1 MATRKSRTEDG
12 AASAPVKKKKTST
25 ANTAKKK
32 AVAKPEAQAVARP
45 PARRTAA
52 KAALKTT
59 AEAAP
64 VQRKGRFARREVAP
78 EEPVDEAALEESLGS
93 KAAGK
98 NLVVVE
104 SPTKSKT
111 LTKFLGKDF
120 MVLASNGHVMDL
132 PKSKLGVDLDNEFEP
147 EYEPIRGK
155 NSALAKI
162 RVAARRAKN
171 IYLAPDPDREGE
183 AIAWHLALQLK
194 GVKSPVRRLTF
205 NEITQ
210 RAVTEALAHP
220 RDLDM
225 NLVNAQQARR
235 VLDRLVGYKV
245 SPFVW
250 STVKYGLSAGRVQ
263 SVALRLICD
272 RETEIRA
279 FVPEEYWTIE
289 VDYAAPS
296 GDRFTARLV
305 RVGEDKLESGQ
316 LRGDRAGTQA
326 AELAR
331 ELMGASARITGI
343 EMKPKR
349 KGAVPP
355 FITST
360 LQQAA
365 SNRHGFTSQRT
376 MQVAQKL
383 YEGIEL
389 KGQGSVGLITYMRT
403 DAPRLSNEALAEIR
417 GWLAKEYGDA
427 FVPEK
432 PNLYKSKKGAQEA
445 HEAIRPSSIER
456 TPQSLRPFLSEEQ
469 FKLYDL
475 IWKRAVASQ
484 ATPAEFDQTTV
495 DIEAGRLGL
504 RASGSVLR
512 FPGWLKV
519 YGRDEDDE
527 AEEGR
532 LPELQQG
539 WPLTVATEPLAEPA
553 ADGAAPSAVRP
564 DQHFTQPPPRFTD
577 ASLVKAL
584 EEENIGRPS
593 TYATIVSTIT
603 KRDYVEREGRSLK
616 PTDLGMLVT
625 KLLVTH
631 FPDVFNLE
639 FTAGMEMELDDIEE
653 GKREWQHVVRDLWT
667 PLSRDLDAVKKQ
679 AGEIKKNLQEKTDI
693 TCPACGQHKLVK
705 KFGRNGAFL
714 ACPGYPECK
723 HTQPLDEAELPVPVD
738 GTCELCGAG
747 LVARQGPYGRYIHC
761 VRRPECKFTKPF
773 TLGVPCPQ
781 CGKGELA
788 EKKSRKGK
796 IFYSCT
802 RWPECDFALWDK
814 PVAREC
820 PNGDSPLMV
829 EKVTKSGTNLVCPKC
844 RTKVAA
850 EPASA

>member
-1 MATRKSRTEDG
+1 TH
-12 AASAPVKKKKTST
+12 
-25 ANTAKKK
+25 
-32 AVAKPEAQAVARP
+32 
-45 PARRTAA
+45 A
-52 KAALKTT
+52 KAAGH
-59 AEAAP
+59 P
-64 VQRKGRFARREVAP
+64 P
-78 EEPVDEAALEESLGS
+78 ERANS
-93 KAAGK
+93 KAAPGGRGRRGVPAPPEPEVNEAELEASLGEKANGK
-98 NLVVVE
+98 NLVIVE

-132 PKSKLGVDLDNEFEP
+132 PKSKLGVDIDNEFEP

-155 NSALAKI
+155 NAALAKI
-162 RVAARRAKN
+162 RVAARRAAT

-194 GVKSPVRRLTF
+194 GVKRPLRRLTF

-250 STVKYGLSAGRVQ
+250 TTVKYGLSAGRVQ

-272 RETEIRA
+272 RESLIRA

-289 VDYAAPS
+289 VDYATP
-296 GDRFTARLV
+296 GGERFTARLV
-305 RVGEDKLESGQ
+305 RVDDDKLDSGQ
-316 LRGDRAGTQA
+316 LRGDAAGVQA
-326 AELAR
+326 AALAEELR
-331 ELMGASARITGI
+331 GASARIASI
-343 EMKPKR
+343 EVKPK
-349 KGAVPP
+349 KKAAVPP

-376 MQVAQKL
+376 MQVAQRL

-432 PNLYKSKKGAQEA
+432 PNFYKSKKGAQEA
-445 HEAIRPSSIER
+445 HEAIRPTAIER

-484 ATPAEFDQTTV
+484 ATPAEFDQTAV

-532 LPELQQG
+532 LPELEQG
-539 WPLTVATEPLAEPA
+539 WPLTVAREPLVTSEDDTPAEP
-553 ADGAAPSAVRP
+553 VRP
-564 DQHFTQPPPRFTD
+564 EQHFTQPPPRYTD

-584 EEENIGRPS
+584 EDENIGRPS

-603 KRDYVEREGRSLK
+603 KRDYIEREGRSLK

-625 KLLVTH
+625 RLLVDH
-631 FPDVFNLE
+631 FPDVFNIE
-639 FTAGMEMELDDIEE
+639 FTAGMEEELDEIEE

-667 PLSRDLDAVKKQ
+667 PLSRDLEAVKKR

-693 TCPACGQHKLVK
+693 LCPSCGKHNLVK

-723 HTQPLDEAELPVPVD
+723 YTQPLDQAELPVPVE

-761 VRRPECKFTKPF
+761 IRRPECKFTKPF
-773 TLGVPCPQ
+773 TLGVPCPK
-781 CGKGELA
+781 CGLGELA
-788 EKKSRKGK
+788 EKRSRKGK

-802 RWPECDFALWDK
+802 RWPDCDYALWDK
-814 PVAREC
+814 PVAHPC

-829 EKVTKSGTNLVCPKC
+829 EKTTKSGTALVCPKC
-844 RTKVAA
+844 RARVAA
-850 EPASA
+850 EPTRA

>member
-1 MATRKSRTEDG
+1 MATRKSRTEAGAPEG
-12 AASAPVKKKKTST
+12 AADDQAPK
-25 ANTAKKK
+25 AAAKKK
-32 AVAKPEAQAVARP
+32 ATKKRATKAAPAAGAPADGAKK
-45 PARRTAA
+45 PARGRFA
-52 KAALKTT
+52 KRP
-59 AEAAP
+59 EAAP
-64 VQRKGRFARREVAP
+64 EP
-78 EEPVDEAALEESLGS
+78 EVDEATLEESVGD

-98 NLVVVE
+98 NLVIVE

-111 LTKFLGKDF
+111 LNKFLGKDF

-132 PKSKLGVDLDNEFEP
+132 PKSQLGVDLDNNFLP
-147 EYEPIRGK
+147 VYEPIRGK

-162 RVAARRAKN
+162 RVAARKAKM

-183 AIAWHLALQLK
+183 AIAWHLSLVLAGIKQ
-194 GVKSPVRRLTF
+194 PVRRLTF

-210 RAVTEALAHP
+210 RAVTEALEHS
-220 RDLDM
+220 RELDM

-272 RETEIRA
+272 RETLIRA

-289 VDYAAPS
+289 VDYATP
-296 GDRFTARLV
+296 GGETFTARLV
-305 RVGEDKLESGQ
+305 RVGDDKLESGQ
-316 LRGDRAGTQA
+316 LRGALAGEQA
-326 AELAR
+326 AALATEL
-331 ELMGASARITGI
+331 EGASARIASI
-343 EMKPKR
+343 EVKPKK

-417 GWLAKEYGDA
+417 AWLGKEYGDA

-432 PNLYKSKKGAQEA
+432 PNLYRSKKGAQEA
-445 HEAIRPSSIER
+445 HEAIRPTSIER
-456 TPQSLRPFLSEEQ
+456 TPASLRPFLSEEQ

-484 ATPAEFDQTTV
+484 ATPAEFDQTAV

-539 WPLTVATEPLAEPA
+539 WALQVASEAAVEAAEGEAP
-553 ADGAAPSAVRP
+553 GAPVRP
-564 DQHFTQPPPRFTD
+564 EQHFTQPPPRFTD

-625 KLLVTH
+625 GLLVAH
-631 FPDVFNLE
+631 FPDVFNVE
-639 FTAGMEMELDDIEE
+639 FTAGMEEELDAVEE
-653 GKREWQHVVRDLWT
+653 GKREWQDVVGELWT
-667 PLSRDLDAVKKQ
+667 PLSRDLEAVKKKS
-679 AGEIKKNLQEKTDI
+679 GEIKKSLQQKTDI
-693 TCPACGQHKLVK
+693 VCPSCGLHQLVK

-714 ACPGYPECK
+714 ACPGYPDCK
-723 HTQPLDEAELPVPVD
+723 HTQPLDQAELPVPVE
-738 GTCELCGAG
+738 GKCELCGAG

-761 VRRPECKFTKPF
+761 ERRPDCKFTKPF

-781 CGKGELA
+781 CGKGELC

-802 RWPECDFALWDK
+802 KWPECDFALWDK
-814 PVAREC
+814 PVAQPC
-820 PNGDSPLMV
+820 PNGDSPLLV
-829 EKVTKSGTNLVCPKC
+829 EKVYKTGTSLVCPKC
-844 RTKVAA
+844 RTKVAV
-850 EPASA
+850 EPPGA

>member
-1 MATRKSRTEDG
+1 MATRKSRTDDG
-12 AASAPVKKKKTST
+12 APEGA
-25 ANTAKKK
+25 AKKK
-32 AVAKPEAQAVARP
+32 ATRKKAVKPAGDDASPAPKAKTARGRATAAAAPKGRGRFGKAPEA
-45 PARRTAA
+45 
-52 KAALKTT
+52 
-59 AEAAP
+59 
-64 VQRKGRFARREVAP
+64 P
-78 EEPVDEAALEESLGS
+78 EPEVDESTLEESIGD

-98 NLVVVE
+98 NLVIVE

-120 MVLASNGHVMDL
+120 MVLASNGHVLDL
-132 PKSKLGVDLDNEFEP
+132 PKSKLGVDLDNNFEP

-155 NSALAKI
+155 NQALAKI
-162 RVAARRAKN
+162 RVAARKAAN

-183 AIAWHLALQLK
+183 AIAWHLAMVLK
-194 GVKSPVRRLTF
+194 GIPTPMRRLTF

-210 RAVTEALAHP
+210 RAVTEAMQHP

-250 STVKYGLSAGRVQ
+250 TVVKYGLSAGRVQ

-272 RETEIRA
+272 REALIRA

-289 VDYAAPS
+289 VDYATP
-296 GDRFTARLV
+296 GGERFTARLV
-305 RVGEDKLESGQ
+305 RVGEDKLDSGQ
-316 LRGDRAGTQA
+316 LRGDRAREQA
-326 AELAR
+326 EALGR
-331 ELMGASARITGI
+331 ELFSTPARIAGI
-343 EMKPKR
+343 EVKPKK

-365 SNRHGFTSQRT
+365 SNRYGFTSQRT

-383 YEGIEL
+383 YEGMEI

-432 PNLYKSKKGAQEA
+432 PNLFKSKKGAQEA
-445 HEAIRPSSIER
+445 HEAIRPTSIER
-456 TPQSLRPFLSEEQ
+456 TPASVRPFLTEEQ

-475 IWKRAVASQ
+475 IWKRAVAPQ
-484 ATPAEFDQTTV
+484 ATPAEFDQTAV

-527 AEEGR
+527 AEEGG
-532 LPELQQG
+532 LPDLQQG
-539 WPLTVATEPLAEPA
+539 WALTVAAEALAKPANDGEPA
-553 ADGAAPSAVRP
+553 APVRP
-564 DQHFTQPPPRFTD
+564 EQHFTQPPPRYTD

-603 KRDYVEREGRSLK
+603 KRDYIEREGRSLK

-625 KLLVTH
+625 GLLVEH
-631 FPDVFNLE
+631 FPDVFNVE
-639 FTAGMEMELDDIEE
+639 FTAGMESELDEVEE
-653 GKREWQHVVRDLWT
+653 GKREWQQVVGELWN
-667 PLSRDLDAVKKQ
+667 PLSRDLDQVKKKTS
-679 AGEIKKNLQEKTDI
+679 EIKKSLLQKTDI
-693 TCPACGQHKLVK
+693 VCPSCGQHHLVK

-723 HTQPLDEAELPVPVD
+723 HTQPLDQSELPVPVE
-738 GTCELCGAG
+738 GTCESCGAG

-761 VRRPECKFTKPF
+761 ERRPDCKFTKPF

-781 CGKGELA
+781 CGKGEMA

-802 RWPECDFALWDK
+802 KWPECDFALWDK
-814 PVAREC
+814 PVSVAC

-829 EKVTKSGTNLVCPKC
+829 EKVTKAGTYLSCPKC
-844 RTKVAA
+844 RAKAAA
-850 EPASA
+850 EPPSA

>member
-1 MATRKSRTEDG
+1 MATRKSRTDG
-12 AASAPVKKKKTST
+12 AAASA
-25 ANTAKKK
+25 AAKKK
-32 AVAKPEAQAVARP
+32 LAKKSAP
-45 PARRTAA
+45 A
-52 KAALKTT
+52 KAAAKKKVAAARAVPGDAVPARGRATRPTT
-59 AEAAP
+59 RP
-64 VQRKGRFARREVAP
+64 KFGSRRGALPEAP
-78 EEPVDEAALEESLGS
+78 EPEVDEAALEASLGD

-98 NLVVVE
+98 SLVVVE

-120 MVLASNGHVMDL
+120 LVLASNGHVMDL
-132 PKSKLGVDLDNEFEP
+132 PKSKLGVDLDNDFEP

-162 RVAARRAKN
+162 RVAARHAST

-194 GVKSPVRRLTF
+194 GVKRPIRRLTF

-210 RAVTEALAHP
+210 RAVNEALQHP

-263 SVALRLICD
+263 SVALRMICD
-272 RETEIRA
+272 RESLIRA
-279 FVPEEYWTIE
+279 FVPEEYWTLE
-289 VDYAAPS
+289 VDYATP
-296 GDRFTARLV
+296 GGERFTARLV
-305 RVGEDKLESGQ
+305 RIGDDKLDSGQ
-316 LRGDRAGTQA
+316 LRGDAAGTQA
-326 AELAR
+326 AALATELRA
-331 ELMGASARITGI
+331 ASASITAI
-343 EMKPKR
+343 EVKPKR

-365 SNRHGFTSQRT
+365 SNRYGFTSQRT

-383 YEGIEL
+383 YEGLEL

-417 GWLAKEYGDA
+417 GWLGKEYGDA
-427 FVPEK
+427 YVPEK
-432 PNLYKSKKGAQEA
+432 PNYYKSKKGAQEA
-445 HEAIRPSSIER
+445 HEAIRPTSIER
-456 TPQSLRPFLSEEQ
+456 TPASLRPLLSEEQ

-484 ATPAEFDQTTV
+484 STPAEFDQTAV

-532 LPELQQG
+532 LPELEQG
-539 WPLTVATEPLAEPA
+539 WPLTVASEPLAEPTEDGTA
-553 ADGAAPSAVRP
+553 AESVRP
-564 DQHFTQPPPRFTD
+564 EQHFTQPPPRFTD

-584 EEENIGRPS
+584 EDENIGRPS

-616 PTDLGMLVT
+616 PTDLGMMVT
-625 KLLVTH
+625 KLLVEH
-631 FPDVFNLE
+631 FPDVFNVE
-639 FTAGMEMELDDIEE
+639 FTAGMEEELDDIEE
-653 GKREWQHVVRDLWT
+653 GKREWKHVVRDLWT
-667 PLSRDLDAVKKQ
+667 PLSKDLESVKKRTS
-679 AGEIKKNLQEKTDI
+679 EIKKSLLEKTDI
-693 TCPACGQHKLVK
+693 LCPSCGKHQLVK

-723 HTQPLDEAELPVPVD
+723 HTQPLDQSELPVPVD
-738 GTCELCGAG
+738 GKCELCGAG

-761 VRRPECKFTKPF
+761 ERRPECKFTKPF
-773 TLGVPCPQ
+773 TIGVPCPK

-802 RWPECDFALWDK
+802 RWPDCDFALWDR
-814 PVAREC
+814 PVARAC

-829 EKVTKSGTNLVCPKC
+829 EKTYKSGAALVCPKC

>member
-1 MATRKSRTEDG
+1 MATRKSRTD
-12 AASAPVKKKKTST
+12 AAAAPAAAKEKKKK
-25 ANTAKKK
+25 
-32 AVAKPEAQAVARP
+32 
-45 PARRTAA
+45 PAPA
-52 KAALKTT
+52 KAAARKKVP
-59 AEAAP
+59 AARALP
-64 VQRKGRFARREVAP
+64 GDAVPASGRASRPRFGSRRGGAP
-78 EEPVDEAALEESLGS
+78 EAPEPEVDEAALEASLGD

-98 NLVVVE
+98 SLVVVE
-104 SPTKSKT
+104 SPTKSRT

-120 MVLASNGHVMDL
+120 LVLASNGHVMDL
-132 PKSKLGVDLDNEFEP
+132 PKSKLGVDLDNDFEP

-162 RVAARRAKN
+162 RVAARRASN

-194 GVKSPVRRLTF
+194 GIKRPVRRLTF

-210 RAVTEALAHP
+210 RAVSEALQHP

-263 SVALRLICD
+263 SVALRIICD
-272 RETEIRA
+272 RESLIRA
-279 FVPEEYWTIE
+279 FVPEEYWTLE
-289 VDYAAPS
+289 VDYATP
-296 GDRFTARLV
+296 GGERFTARLV
-305 RVGEDKLESGQ
+305 RVGDDKLDGGQ
-316 LRGDRAGTQA
+316 LRGDAAGTQA
-326 AELAR
+326 AALATELR
-331 ELMGASARITGI
+331 SASASITAI
-343 EMKPKR
+343 ELKPKK

-365 SNRHGFTSQRT
+365 SNRYGFTSQRT

-383 YEGIEL
+383 YEGLEL

-417 GWLAKEYGDA
+417 GWLGKEYGDA
-427 FVPEK
+427 YVPEK
-432 PNLYKSKKGAQEA
+432 PNFYKSKKGAQEA
-445 HEAIRPSSIER
+445 HEAIRPTSIER
-456 TPQSLRPFLSEEQ
+456 TPASLRPLLSEEQ

-484 ATPAEFDQTTV
+484 ATPAEFDQTAV

-532 LPELQQG
+532 LPELEQG
-539 WPLTVATEPLAEPA
+539 WPLTVANGPDPLARVPREPA
-553 ADGAAPSAVRP
+553 EGAESAESAESVRP
-564 DQHFTQPPPRFTD
+564 EQHFTQPPPRFTD

-584 EEENIGRPS
+584 EDENIGRPS

-625 KLLVTH
+625 KLLVES
-631 FPDVFNLE
+631 FPDVFNVE
-639 FTAGMEMELDDIEE
+639 FTAGMEEELDEVEE
-653 GKREWQHVVRDLWT
+653 GKREWKDVVRDLWT
-667 PLSRDLDAVKKQ
+667 PLSRDLESVKKN
-679 AGEIKKNLQEKTDI
+679 AGEIKKSLQEKTDI
-693 TCPACGQHKLVK
+693 LCPSCGKHHLVK

-723 HTQPLDEAELPVPVD
+723 HTQPLDQAELPVPVD
-738 GTCELCGAG
+738 GKCELCGSG

-761 VRRPECKFTKPF
+761 EKRPECKFTKPF
-773 TLGVPCPQ
+773 TIGVPCPQ

-802 RWPECDFALWDK
+802 RWPECDFALWDR
-814 PVAREC
+814 PVARAC

-829 EKVTKSGTNLVCPKC
+829 EKTYKTGAALVCPKC

-850 EPASA
+850 EPAGA

>member
-1 MATRKSRTEDG
+1 MATRKSRTEAGAPEG
-12 AASAPVKKKKTST
+12 AADDQTTEATAKPAAQKK
-25 ANTAKKK
+25 AAKKK
-32 AVAKPEAQAVARP
+32 ATKKTASKPR
-45 PARRTAA
+45 AA
-52 KAALKTT
+52 KAAPADGAAADT
-59 AEAAP
+59 AKKP
-64 VQRKGRFARREVAP
+64 GRGRFAKRAEQAP
-78 EEPVDEAALEESLGS
+78 EPEVDEATLEESVGD

-98 NLVVVE
+98 NLVIVE

-111 LTKFLGKDF
+111 LNKFLGKDF

-132 PKSKLGVDLDNEFEP
+132 PKSQLGVDLDNDFLP
-147 EYEPIRGK
+147 VYEPIRGK
-155 NSALAKI
+155 NAALAKI
-162 RVAARRAKN
+162 RVAARKAKM

-183 AIAWHLALQLK
+183 AIAWHLSMVLAGIKQ
-194 GVKSPVRRLTF
+194 PVRRLTF

-210 RAVTEALAHP
+210 RAVTEALEHS

-263 SVALRLICD
+263 SVALRIICD
-272 RETEIRA
+272 REALIQA

-289 VDYAAPS
+289 VDYATP
-296 GDRFTARLV
+296 GGETFTARLV
-305 RVGEDKLESGQ
+305 RVGDDKLDSGQ
-316 LRGDRAGTQA
+316 LRGALAGEQA
-326 AELAR
+326 AALATELESAQ
-331 ELMGASARITGI
+331 ARIANI
-343 EMKPKR
+343 EIKPKK

-365 SNRHGFTSQRT
+365 SNRYGFTSQRT
-376 MQVAQKL
+376 MQIAQKL

-417 GWLAKEYGDA
+417 TWLGKEYGEA

-432 PNLYKSKKGAQEA
+432 PNLYRSKKGAQEA

-456 TPQSLRPFLSEEQ
+456 TPASLRPFLTEEQ

-484 ATPAEFDQTTV
+484 ATPAEFDQTAV

-539 WPLTVATEPLAEPA
+539 WALQVASEALAEA
-553 ADGAAPSAVRP
+553 VEGADAGAPVRP
-564 DQHFTQPPPRFTD
+564 EQHFTQPPPRFTD

-625 KLLVTH
+625 GLLVAH
-631 FPDVFNLE
+631 
-639 FTAGMEMELDDIEE
+639 
-653 GKREWQHVVRDLWT
+653 
-667 PLSRDLDAVKKQ
+667 
-679 AGEIKKNLQEKTDI
+679 
-693 TCPACGQHKLVK
+693 
-705 KFGRNGAFL
+705 
-714 ACPGYPECK
+714 
-723 HTQPLDEAELPVPVD
+723 
-738 GTCELCGAG
+738 
-747 LVARQGPYGRYIHC
+747 
-761 VRRPECKFTKPF
+761 
-773 TLGVPCPQ
+773 
-781 CGKGELA
+781 
-788 EKKSRKGK
+788 
-796 IFYSCT
+796 
-802 RWPECDFALWDK
+802 
-814 PVAREC
+814 
-820 PNGDSPLMV
+820 
-829 EKVTKSGTNLVCPKC
+829 
-844 RTKVAA
+844 
-850 EPASA
+850 

>member
-1 MATRKSRTEDG
+1 M
-12 AASAPVKKKKTST
+12 
-25 ANTAKKK
+25 
-32 AVAKPEAQAVARP
+32 
-45 PARRTAA
+45 
-52 KAALKTT
+52 
-59 AEAAP
+59 
-64 VQRKGRFARREVAP
+64 
-78 EEPVDEAALEESLGS
+78 DEAELEASLGD
-93 KAAGK
+93 KANGK
-98 NLVVVE
+98 NLVIVE

-132 PKSKLGVDLDNEFEP
+132 PKSKLGVDIDNEFEP

-155 NSALAKI
+155 NAALAKI
-162 RVAARRAKN
+162 RVAARRAAT

-194 GVKSPVRRLTF
+194 GVKRPLRRLTF

-220 RDLDM
+220 RELDM

-250 STVKYGLSAGRVQ
+250 TTVKYGLSAGRVQ

-272 RETEIRA
+272 RESLIRA

-289 VDYAAPS
+289 VDYETP
-296 GDRFTARLV
+296 GGERFTARLV
-305 RVGEDKLESGQ
+305 RVDDDKLDGGQ
-316 LRGDRAGTQA
+316 LRGDAAGVQA
-326 AELAR
+326 AALAQELR
-331 ELMGASARITGI
+331 GASARITSI
-343 EMKPKR
+343 EVKPK
-349 KGAVPP
+349 KKAAVPP

-376 MQVAQKL
+376 MQVAQRL

-417 GWLAKEYGDA
+417 SWLAKEYGDA

-445 HEAIRPSSIER
+445 HEAIRPTAIER

-484 ATPAEFDQTTV
+484 ATPAEFDQTAV

-532 LPELQQG
+532 LPELEQG
-539 WPLTVATEPLAEPA
+539 WPLTVAAEPLAEPVE
-553 ADGAAPSAVRP
+553 GAPAEPVRP
-564 DQHFTQPPPRFTD
+564 EQHFTQPPPRYTD

-584 EEENIGRPS
+584 EDENIGRPS

-603 KRDYVEREGRSLK
+603 KRDYIEREGRSLK

-625 KLLVTH
+625 RLLVDH
-631 FPDVFNLE
+631 FPDVFNIE
-639 FTAGMEMELDDIEE
+639 FTAGMEEELDEIEE

-667 PLSRDLDAVKKQ
+667 PLSRDLEAVKKR

-693 TCPACGQHKLVK
+693 LCPSCGKHFLVK

-723 HTQPLDEAELPVPVD
+723 YTQPLDQAELPVPVE
-738 GTCELCGAG
+738 GTCPLCGSG

-773 TLGVPCPQ
+773 TLGVPCPK
-781 CGKGELA
+781 CGLGELA

-802 RWPECDFALWDK
+802 RWPDCDYALWDK
-814 PVAREC
+814 PVAHPC

-829 EKVTKSGTNLVCPKC
+829 EKTTKSGTALVCPKC
-844 RTKVAA
+844 RARVAV
-850 EPASA
+850 EPTRA

>member
-12 AASAPVKKKKTST
+12 AAKAAVKKARKKSAPAAS
-25 ANTAKKK
+25 KK
-32 AVAKPEAQAVARP
+32 AAAR
-45 PARRTAA
+45 AASRRAS
-52 KAALKTT
+52 LKETD
-59 AEAAP
+59 AAP
-64 VQRKGRFARREVAP
+64 PVRGKGRFAKRELPP
-78 EEPVDEAALEESLGS
+78 EEPVDESALEAAIGG

-155 NSALAKI
+155 NAALAKI
-162 RVAARRAKN
+162 RVAARNAAA

-183 AIAWHLALQLK
+183 AIAWHLARQLK
-194 GVKSPVRRLTF
+194 GVKRPVRRLTF

-210 RAVTEALAHP
+210 RAVSEALAHP

-272 RETEIRA
+272 REAEIRA

-316 LRGDRAGTQA
+316 LRGDGAGRQA
-326 AELAR
+326 AALADELR
-331 ELMGASARITGI
+331 SASARIASI
-343 EMKPKR
+343 EMRPKK

-360 LQQAA
+360 LQQVA
-365 SNRHGFTSQRT
+365 SNRYGFTSQRT

-417 GWLAKEYGDA
+417 GWLTKEFGAEY
-427 FVPEK
+427 VPEK
-432 PNLYKSKKGAQEA
+432 PNLYRSKKGAQEA
-445 HEAIRPSSIER
+445 HEAIRPTAVER
-456 TPQSLRPFLSEEQ
+456 TPQSLRAFLTDEQ
-469 FKLYDL
+469 YKLYDL

-495 DIEAGRLGL
+495 EIESGRLGL

-532 LPELQQG
+532 LPELQTS
-539 WPLTVATEPLAEPA
+539 WPLTVATEPLAAPA
-553 ADGAAPSAVRP
+553 DDGTAASSVRP
-564 DQHFTQPPPRFTD
+564 DQHFTQPPPRYTD

-616 PTDLGMLVT
+616 PTELGMLVT
-625 KLLVTH
+625 KLLVAH

-639 FTAGMEMELDDIEE
+639 FTAGMEEELDDIEE

-667 PLSRDLDAVKKQ
+667 PLSKDLESVKKK
-679 AGEIKKNLQEKTDI
+679 AGEIKKSLQEKTDI
-693 TCPACGQHKLVK
+693 TCPSCGNHQLVK
-705 KFGRNGAFL
+705 KYGRNGAFL

-723 HTQPLDEAELPVPVD
+723 HTQPLDQSELPVPVD
-738 GTCELCGAG
+738 GKCELCGAG

-761 VRRPECKFTKPF
+761 ERRPECKFTKPF

-781 CGKGELA
+781 CGEGELA
-788 EKKSRKGK
+788 EKRSRRGK

-802 RWPECDFALWDK
+802 RWPQCDFALWDK
-814 PVAREC
+814 PVSRAC
-820 PNGDSPLMV
+820 PNGDSPIMV
-829 EKVTKSGTNLVCPKC
+829 EKVTRSGTNLVCPKC

-850 EPASA
+850 EPVRA

>member
-1 MATRKSRTEDG
+1 MATRKSRTEVG
-12 AASAPVKKKKTST
+12 APAGA
-25 ANTAKKK
+25 AKKK
-32 AVAKPEAQAVARP
+32 ATRKRAVKST
-45 PARRTAA
+45 TAA
-52 KAALKTT
+52 VDPAAAKSAGGVIKAGN
-59 AEAAP
+59 AAG
-64 VQRKGRFARREVAP
+64 RGRFAKRPAAAP
-78 EEPVDEAALEESLGS
+78 EPEVDESTLEESIGD
-93 KAAGK
+93 KAIGK
-98 NLVVVE
+98 SLVIVE

-132 PKSKLGVDLDNEFEP
+132 PKSKLGVDLDNNFLP

-162 RVAARRAKN
+162 RVAARKATT

-183 AIAWHLALQLK
+183 AIAWHLSLQLA
-194 GVKSPVRRLTF
+194 GVKQPIFRLTF

-210 RAVTEALAHP
+210 RAVTEAMQHP
-220 RDLDM
+220 RQLDM

-263 SVALRLICD
+263 SVALRVICD
-272 RETEIRA
+272 REALIRA

-289 VDYAAPS
+289 VDYATPE
-296 GDRFTARLV
+296 GETFTARLV
-305 RVGEDKLESGQ
+305 RVGDDKLDSGQ
-316 LRGDRAGTQA
+316 LRGGLAGEQA
-326 AELAR
+326 AALAR
-331 ELMGASARITGI
+331 ELETASARIANI
-343 EMKPKR
+343 EIKPKK

-365 SNRHGFTSQRT
+365 SNRYGFTSDRT
-376 MQVAQKL
+376 MKIAQKL
-383 YEGIEL
+383 YEGMEL
-389 KGQGSVGLITYMRT
+389 KGEGSVGLITYMRT
-403 DAPRLSNEALAEIR
+403 DAPRLSNEALVEIR
-417 GWLAKEYGDA
+417 TWLGKEYGDA

-432 PNLYKSKKGAQEA
+432 PNFYKSKKGAQEA
-445 HEAIRPSSIER
+445 HEAIRPTAIER
-456 TPQSLRPFLSEEQ
+456 TPASLRPFLTEEQ

-484 ATPAEFDQTTV
+484 STPAEFDQTAV

-527 AEEGR
+527 AEDGR

-539 WPLTVATEPLAEPA
+539 SPLVVASA
-553 ADGAAPSAVRP
+553 ALAAPVEGEAPGAPVRP
-564 DQHFTQPPPRFTD
+564 EQHFTQPPPRYTD

-593 TYATIVSTIT
+593 TYATIVKTIT
-603 KRDYVEREGRSLK
+603 ARDYVEREGRSLK

-625 KLLVTH
+625 QLLVTH
-631 FPDVFNLE
+631 FPDVFNIE
-639 FTAGMEMELDDIEE
+639 FTAGMEEELDDVEE
-653 GKREWQHVVRDLWT
+653 GKREWQDVVRELWT
-667 PLSRDLDAVKKQ
+667 PLSRDLEAVKKKS
-679 AGEIKKNLQEKTDI
+679 AEIKQSLQQKTDI
-693 TCPACGQHKLVK
+693 VCPSCGLHNLVK

-714 ACPGYPECK
+714 ACPGYPDCK
-723 HTQPLDEAELPVPVD
+723 HTQPLDQAELPVPIE
-738 GTCELCGAG
+738 GKCETCGAG
-747 LVARQGPYGRYIHC
+747 LVARQGPFGRYIHC
-761 VRRPECKFTKPF
+761 ERRPDCKFTKPF
-773 TLGVPCPQ
+773 TLGITCPK
-781 CGKGELA
+781 CGKGELC

-802 RWPECDFALWDK
+802 KWPECDFALWDK
-814 PVAREC
+814 PVAVPC
-820 PNGDSPLMV
+820 PTGDSPIMV
-829 EKVTKSGTNLVCPKC
+829 EKMYKTGASLVCPTC
-844 RTKVAA
+844 RTKVAG
-850 EPASA
+850 EPPGA